1 MHYPEGKESREGMWA
16 AELAF
21 PMSDEET
28 PTFMG
33 PEMIHATSPSRDANV
48 LTVGGRET
56 LSALSCQSS

>member
-21 PMSDEET
+21 PMIDEET

-33 PEMIHATSPSRDANV
+33 PEIMHATSP
-48 LTVGGRET
+48 G
-56 LSALSCQSS
+56 